1 MKKRKKQ
8 TIPDELRHNIPYIAV
23 FLSIFL
29 SHFIY
34 PHDSLKVFLTF
45 ILLIPIFAFLKLDSR
60 IPIGYAILMLVLAA
74 VTLAF
79 RNDENLANQLAIYAY
94 WLLVVG
100 TTLMLIEYA
109 REGKKKKGK
118 RR

>member
-1 MKKRKKQ
+1 M
-8 TIPDELRHNIPYIAV
+8 PDELRHNIPYIAV

-45 ILLIPIFAFLKLDSR
+45 IVLIPIFAFLKLDSR
-60 IPIGYAILMLVLAA
+60 VPVGYAILMLVFAA

-79 RNDENLANQLAIYAY
+79 RKDETLANQFAIYAY

-109 REGKKKKGK
+109 RENKNKKGK